1 MNYSEI
7 RTRIESASSLTWLK
21 ACITAMAC
29 LLILV
34 RIIWPELKVD
44 SITLGLLAV
53 AVLPWLSSL
62 IESAKLP
69 GGLEVKFRD
78 LQAAGREITE
88 TVPPS
93 TLAPTTPAPEESR
106 PTYLSIASDDPNL
119 SLVGL
124 RIEIET
130 RLREL
135 AETYG
140 ISSNM
145 PLSRMLR
152 ELRPHNAMIQGIEKA
167 LYQLIQAGNR
177 AAHGARV
184 DSDASSWAIYSG
196 PEILAVLDR
205 IIEEHRTTG

>member
-7 RTRIESASSLTWLK
+7 RARIESASSLTWLK

-44 SITLGLLAV
+44 SITLCLLAV

-88 TVPPS
+88 TAPPS
-93 TLAPTTPAPEESR
+93 TLAPTTAAPEESR
-106 PTYLSIASDDPNL
+106 PTYLNIASDDPNL
-119 SLVGL
+119 ALVGL

-135 AETYG
+135 ANAYDICG
-140 ISSNM
+140 NP
-145 PLSRMLR
+145 PLSRTLQDLR
-152 ELRPHNAMIQGIEKA
+152 SRNVFTREIENALG
-167 LYQLIQAGNR
+167 QLIHAGNQ

-184 DSDASSWAIYSG
+184 DRDAAFWAIDSG
-196 PEILAVLDR
+196 PEILAALDR
-205 IIEEHRTTG
+205 IIEEHRTNG